1 MRYFISAN
9 FENLSMNLEKLD
21 FEPIMNFVHMAERLV
36 LVIFLNKNM
45 DDLVYYPSRQHVK

>member
-45 DDLVYYPSRQHVK
+45 DDLLYYPSRQHVK